1 MKLEGL
7 SNVKE
12 IVGATTVLCNE
23 MLTLWL
29 KSVNL
34 EQLSASN
41 KPGSCV
47 RDPLLSS

>member
-12 IVGATTVLCNE
+12 IAGATTVLCSD
-23 MLTLWL
+23 MLTLCR
-29 KSVNL
+29 KCVDL

-47 RDPLLSS
+47 CDTLLSS